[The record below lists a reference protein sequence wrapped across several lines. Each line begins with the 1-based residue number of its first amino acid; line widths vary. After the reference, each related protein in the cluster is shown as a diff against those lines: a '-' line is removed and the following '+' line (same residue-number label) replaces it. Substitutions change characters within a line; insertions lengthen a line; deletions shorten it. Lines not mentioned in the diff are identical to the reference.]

1 MTPASV
7 ARPAAVASTRPRYL
21 ALCARHTEPLVA
33 AELLSLPEVAEV
45 EVRTGAVSFSGPLG
59 ALYRANLYSRCAS
72 RILRVLGDYPCEGPA
87 DLYDAVRRLPWEEF
101 VSVDGTLAVSA
112 MGEAPGLANSM
123 FTALKTK
130 DAVVDRFR
138 ERQGRRP
145 DVDPQR
151 PDVRVNV
158 QLYEATRG
166 HRCLVSLDSS
176 DPPLYQ
182 RGYRQQ
188 GGLAPLKETL
198 AAAIVAQTGEE
209 ALGATPMSE
218 AVHTAPPHAQRP
230 VTVVDLCCGSGT
242 LLSEA
247 GLSMLR
253 MAPGL
258 SRNFGFMRWRDFDGV
273 LWRRLQAEARS
284 QIRPAKDVF
293 LFGSDVDPRALRTAS
308 QNLQAAGLGR
318 LSRLARCDLRDAEPP
333 SQQPG
338 IVLCNPPYG
347 ERMGDERELIELYR
361 SLGDTL
367 KRRFVGYRAYVYTA
381 NLHLARQIGLR
392 PSARH
397 VLWNGM
403 LEGRLLRFDLY

>member
-1 MTPASV
+1 MSEAPPEGPVDPRTRRVAARLRRGDEVIDRRELLAIEEPLEIRVRLAGEAEERRLAMTMRTPGDDRELAAGFLFTEGVVSRREQIGAV
-7 ARPAAVASTRPRYL
+7 VVGSDHVRVELAAGVVLPAAGPTRSFMMTSACGVCGRSSTEGLRAQP
-21 ALCARHTEPLVA
+21 P
-33 AELLSLPEVAEV
+33 
-45 EVRTGAVSFSGPLG
+45 GPL
-59 ALYRANLYSRCAS
+59 AA
-72 RILRVLGDYPCEGPA
+72 
-87 DLYDAVRRLPWEEF
+87 
-101 VSVDGTLAVSA
+101 
-112 MGEAPGLANSM
+112 
-123 FTALKTK
+123 
-130 DAVVDRFR
+130 
-138 ERQGRRP
+138 GRP
-145 DVDPQR
+145 
-151 PDVRVNV
+151 
-158 QLYEATRG
+158 
-166 HRCLVSLDSS
+166 
-176 DPPLYQ
+176 
-182 RGYRQQ
+182 
-188 GGLAPLKETL
+188 TL

-230 VTVVDLCCGSGT
+230 ATVVDLCCGSGT

-293 LFGSDVDPRALRTAS
+293 LFGSDIDPRALRTAS

-361 SLGDTL
+361 ALGDTL